1 MRIEP
6 EISDLTIVLR
16 GAFNPSIFQPFW
28 LVSNNIITK
37 EQGDDAKINIIH
49 PEATEFAVENL
60 FSLHVDLTT
69 FTINRTEAP
78 LIDASDLTVKI
89 FSELLPHTPI
99 GQVGINRSVHFS
111 VGSFEERN
119 RIGRLLAPTEPWGD
133 WGKELTGDASRIKP
147 DQTGGLKSLTM
158 VQPRPGDR
166 QFGHIQATV
175 EPSILIGGGRSGI
188 FMLINDHYQIENP
201 GKPESAEE
209 IIGLLSSHFDASVRR
224 SKSMID
230 QIMALRK

>member
-6 EISDLTIVLR
+6 EVSDITIVLR

-28 LVSNNIITK
+28 LVSNDILTQ

-49 PEATEFAVENL
+49 PEATEFLIPDL

-111 VGSFEERN
+111 VGSLDERT
-119 RIGRLLAPTEPWGD
+119 RIGKLLAPTDPWGD
-133 WGKELTGDASRIKP
+133 WGTELSGVASRIKL
-147 DQTGGLKSLTM
+147 DQSGGLRSLTM
-158 VQPRPGDR
+158 LQPQPSDR
-166 QFGHIQATV
+166 QFGHIQATL

-209 IIGLLSSHFDASVRR
+209 IIGVLSSHFDDSVRR
-224 SKSMID
+224 SESIID